1 MTASLG
7 TVLVTPRSFGRD
19 DPGVCRELERS
30 ARVVWEPGAHEPD
43 RLAALV
49 SGADGWIAGTEPIG
63 EAVLE
68 RASRLKVIARYG
80 VGVDNVDVASA
91 ARRGIAVTNTPGAN
105 AGAVA
110 ELVVGLL
117 VALARAIVA
126 ADRATRA
133 GDWTLPGGI
142 SLEGKVLGLLGF
154 GAVGRAV
161 ARRVAGFGMEV
172 IAHDPLLVAGSEP
185 DGVRACPRAE
195 LVACSDFLSLHVPL
209 TADTAGMVDADF
221 LAAMKPGARLVNTAR
236 GELVDEAAL
245 VAALADGHLAG
256 AALDTLADEPPPAD
270 FALATRVDVIL
281 TPHLGAHTDHARHEM
296 ARRAID
302 NCLAVLRGEPA
313 PDPVPVPVS
322 AEVRV

>member
-19 DPGVCRELERS
+19 DPGLCRELERS
-30 ARVVWEPGAHEPD
+30 ASVVWERGTHGPD

-49 SGADGWIAGTEPIG
+49 SDVDGWIAGVEPIG
-63 EAVLE
+63 ESILE
-68 RASRLKVIARYG
+68 RAPRLKVIARYG

-117 VALARAIVA
+117 VALARAIPA
-126 ADRATRA
+126 ADRAARA
-133 GDWTLPGGI
+133 GDWAFPGGV

-172 IAHDPLLVAGSEP
+172 IAHDPLLAAGAGP
-185 DGVRACPRAE
+185 DGVRACSRAE
-195 LVACSDFLSLHVPL
+195 LVARSDFLSLHLPL
-209 TADTAGMVDADF
+209 TADTAGMVDAEF

-245 VAALADGHLAG
+245 AAALADGRLAG
-256 AALDTLADEPPPAD
+256 AALDALADEPPAPG
-270 FALATRVDVIL
+270 FALGTRADVIL
-281 TPHLGAHTDHARHEM
+281 TPHIGAHTDHARHEM

-302 NCLAVLRGEPA
+302 NCLAVLRGDSP
-313 PDPVPVPVS
+313 PDPVS
-322 AEVRV
+322 AAAEVKL